1 MELRTKCRPGIVGMK
16 KREWAKLFS
25 ILRLNRPRSDYNE
38 NMSLRACTRL
48 GIAVL
53 SATLFLTQGSFAQ
66 QKADPAANANKDWK
80 TSESL
85 PGVDLTG
92 LTAAQKTQL
101 LKLLRTQN
109 CTCGCDMKLAEC
121 RMVDPK
127 CSYSGSLAQVMLQA
141 VREGKT
147 DQEAIAA
154 AKASQFGHPPDPGKV
169 LDDPISIPIA
179 GAPVTGPA
187 NAPITLVEFSDFQC
201 PYCAVATPAI
211 EAVLR
216 AYPTQVKLIFKQYPL
231 EQHPQAPLAASAA
244 LAAYKQQKFWEMHDL
259 LFANNTQLSRNN
271 ILAMAKH
278 LGLDM
283 KRFEADMDS
292 SAVHETVVRDIQD
305 GDKAGV
311 EGTPTL
317 FVNGQKYNGP
327 ISVQA
332 LKVVLDTEIQHPGD
346 AAKYLNQV
354 QQASN

>member
-1 MELRTKCRPGIVGMK
+1 M
-16 KREWAKLFS
+16 
-25 ILRLNRPRSDYNE
+25 N
-38 NMSLRACTRL
+38 LRARSTL

-53 SATLFLTQGSFAQ
+53 SAALFLTSGLSAQ
-66 QKADPAANANKDWK
+66 QPKATATKDWK

-92 LTAAQKTQL
+92 LTAAQKTKL
-101 LKLLRTQN
+101 LKLLREQA

-127 CSYSGSLAQVMLQA
+127 CSYSASLAQVMLTA
-141 VREGKT
+141 IKEGKS
-147 DQEAIAA
+147 DEDAIAA
-154 AKASQFGHPPDPGKV
+154 AKASQFGHPPDPGKI
-169 LDDPISIPIA
+169 LDDPISIPVA
-179 GAPVTGPA
+179 GSPVTGPA
-187 NAPITLVEFSDFQC
+187 NAPITIVEFSDFQC

-211 EAVLR
+211 EEVLR
-216 AYPTQVKLIFKQYPL
+216 AYPKQVKLIFKEYPL

-244 LAAYKQQKFWEMHDL
+244 LAAFKQHKFWEMHDL
-259 LFANNTQLSRNN
+259 LFANNTRLSRTN
-271 ILAMAKH
+271 ILGFANQ

-283 KRFEADMDS
+283 KQFETDMNS
-292 SAVHETVVRDIQD
+292 TEVHETVTRDVQD

-327 ISVQA
+327 ISVEA
-332 LKVVLDTEIQHPGD
+332 LKVVLTAELQHPG
-346 AAKYLNQV
+346 AAGKYLNQT